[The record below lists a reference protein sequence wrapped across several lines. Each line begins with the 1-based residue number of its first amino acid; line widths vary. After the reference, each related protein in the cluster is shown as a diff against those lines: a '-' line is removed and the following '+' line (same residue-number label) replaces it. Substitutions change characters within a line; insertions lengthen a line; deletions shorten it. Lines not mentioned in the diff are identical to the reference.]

1 MQLPENAFREL
12 KEGEQYEPVLDAN
25 KVYPEVNAWSVTW
38 GVIMAMIFSAAA
50 AYLGLKVGQV
60 FEAAIPIAIIAVG
73 ASTVAKRK
81 GALGENIIIQSIGA
95 CSGAVVAGAILPCR
109 QSIFCRPIIP
119 QSPFR
124 SSRCLSLRC
133 WVAS

>member
-1 MQLPENAFREL
+1 MENQENKAMQLPENAFREL

-73 ASTVAKRK
+73 A
-81 GALGENIIIQSIGA
+81 
-95 CSGAVVAGAILPCR
+95 
-109 QSIFCRPIIP
+109 
-119 QSPFR
+119 
-124 SSRCLSLRC
+124 
-133 WVAS
+133 

>member
-1 MQLPENAFREL
+1 MENQENKAMQLPENAFREL

-60 FEAAIPIAIIAVG
+60 FEA
-73 ASTVAKRK
+73 
-81 GALGENIIIQSIGA
+81 
-95 CSGAVVAGAILPCR
+95 
-109 QSIFCRPIIP
+109 
-119 QSPFR
+119 
-124 SSRCLSLRC
+124 LSL
-133 WVAS
+133 SLLLP